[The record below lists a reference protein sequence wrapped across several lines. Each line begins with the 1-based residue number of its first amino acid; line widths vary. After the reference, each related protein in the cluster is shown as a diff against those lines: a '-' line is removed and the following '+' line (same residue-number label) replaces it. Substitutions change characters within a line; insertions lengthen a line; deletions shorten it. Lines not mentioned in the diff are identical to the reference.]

1 MMAKQVRPWQVK
13 PNSHRERKARQA
25 VKVLASEFH
34 QGQRLVASIKSPD
47 LWPQSSPAY
56 HYRLKAW
63 QNGGDHL
70 CVKTLIEI

>member
-1 MMAKQVRPWQVK
+1 MMAKQVRPWQVN

-25 VKVLASEFH
+25 VEAPASEFH

-47 LWPQSSPAY
+47 LWLQSSPAY
-56 HYRLKAW
+56 YHRLKAW

-70 CVKTLIEI
+70 CVKTPD